1 MIAYLIIFSFIGL
14 GFALQQTG
22 SAPEQASMWLNQV
35 AIYICLPALILLH
48 VPSLQFTLD
57 LLPLVVVPWTLLLVT
72 VVCVLPLAQKM
83 RWSREVTAV
92 LLVLLPLGN
101 TSFLGF
107 PLVQALLGQDHLP
120 LAVVYDQF
128 GSFLMVSTYVL
139 WVIAWYATGTP
150 PTVGVM
156 VQRLVQFPPFVA
168 LMIAVI
174 FGHHWLG
181 EVGLA
186 IADGLARLL
195 LPIVTIAIGL
205 SLKLPLPKAYIQPLM
220 FGIAAKLA
228 LLPAL
233 AVMLMIALSHVW
245 TIDPS
250 VARVAV
256 LEASMPA
263 MITAGALLS
272 QARLAPDLA
281 NATVAWTVLL
291 SVLTVPVWFW
301 LSGLFWLAG

>member
-1 MIAYLIIFSFIGL
+1 MAAYLIIFLFIGF
-14 GFALQQTG
+14 GFVLAQTTWVSKNA
-22 SAPEQASMWLNQV
+22 SAWLNQM
-35 AIYICLPALILLH
+35 AIYVCLPALILLH
-48 VPSLQFTLD
+48 VPSLRPTLG
-57 LLPLVVVPWTLLLVT
+57 LLPLIVVPWTLLLVT
-72 VVCVLPLAQKM
+72 LVCVLPIAQRM
-83 RWSREVTAV
+83 GWSKEVTAV

-107 PLVQALLGQDHLP
+107 PLVQALLGPDHLP

-139 WVIAWYATGTP
+139 WVLAWYATGTP
-150 PTVGVM
+150 PTAGVM
-156 VQRLVQFPPFVA
+156 FKRLAQFPPFVA
-168 LMIAVI
+168 LIIAVI
-174 FGHHWLG
+174 FGHQWLG

-186 IADGLARLL
+186 VADGLAELL

-205 SLKLPLPKAYIQPLM
+205 SLKLRLPKPYLHPLI
-220 FGIAAKLA
+220 FGITAKLL
-228 LLPAL
+228 LLPAV
-233 AVMLMIALSHVW
+233 AVVLMIALGHVW
-245 TIDPS
+245 TIETS

-272 QARLAPDLA
+272 QAKLAPDLA
-281 NATVAWTVLL
+281 NATVAWSVLL

-301 LSGLFWLAG
+301 LSGLVWVAG